1 MLSQTREIIVAGLLF
16 VLGTSAV
23 TLSILMLRRG
33 KLYHRLSS
41 NARPRRWVLI
51 SLLTLLAGFAIW
63 FPVWMIWP
71 HAPISRFLLTLFG
84 VTFGVV
90 CMAFKWFSGSIDRYI
105 DTSIH
110 RYIERKGWRLR

>member
-1 MLSQTREIIVAGLLF
+1 
-16 VLGTSAV
+16 
-23 TLSILMLRRG
+23 
-33 KLYHRLSS
+33 
-41 NARPRRWVLI
+41 
-51 SLLTLLAGFAIW
+51 
-63 FPVWMIWP
+63 
-71 HAPISRFLLTLFG
+71 LTLFG